1 MEGLETQN
9 IGKCSA
15 ISHTNTDYGNQV
27 NYSSNILPCGI
38 LVPDKVPQYKYVCD
52 ICKTHYTNK
61 RNLEEHFLSNK
72 HKENAMHGGV
82 VIKKFECKICDIVF
96 DNNKQLQKHLL
107 TLKHK
112 NKLNPPTKTVKKKQN
127 KTKHFCKNCNKE
139 YTTYSGMWK
148 HQQKCEIIEQEDEDY
163 SNKQIQKKQTDGLFT
178 PEFMM
183 LLVKEMKNM
192 MIEQQK
198 VMMEQ
203 NKNMTGAML
212 EQNKNITTAI
222 GEMAGSMTEI
232 AKNVGTHTNTNNSN
246 NTIND
251 NKSFNLNFFL
261 NERCKNAMNLSDFVN
276 GVDISLDDFE
286 ETGRIGYVE
295 GLSRIFCKELQK
307 LDIYERPI
315 HCSDAKRETFYVREN
330 NKWEKDEN
338 KEMLL
343 SAVKKVGKKNLK
355 VLALWQEKHPGHKDV
370 ESKENDRY
378 LRILTNVLCCG
389 DSDEET
395 LANYGKIIKNIS
407 LVTVVDKNQE
417 RLK

>member
-1 MEGLETQN
+1 MEANLCKKTMAKIDEICNIDIHNKLDCDPNSTTAYNSRKQN
-9 IGKCSA
+9 VNHHA
-15 ISHTNTDYGNQV
+15 QNGNQ
-27 NYSSNILPCGI
+27 NARSTKYSCENCNMIFA
-38 LVPDKVPQYKYVCD
+38 
-52 ICKTHYTNK
+52 NK
-61 RNLEEHFLSNK
+61 RNLENHF
-72 HKENAMHGGV
+72 
-82 VIKKFECKICDIVF
+82 
-96 DNNKQLQKHLL
+96 L
-107 TLKHK
+107 TLKHQNNINSIEK
-112 NKLNPPTKTVKKKQN
+112 NNNCPNCHKEYKCRSGLWKHMQKCKTIQQDQSEDEHNEKNQKKLN
-127 KTKHFCKNCNKE
+127 
-139 YTTYSGMWK
+139 
-148 HQQKCEIIEQEDEDY
+148 D
-163 SNKQIQKKQTDGLFT
+163 FT
-178 PEFMM
+178 PELIAMIM
-183 LLVKEMKNM
+183 QNMQQM
-192 MIEQQK
+192 MIEQ
-198 VMMEQ
+198 
-203 NKNMTGAML
+203 NKAML
-212 EQNKNITTAI
+212 
-222 GEMAGSMTEI
+222 EI

-246 NTIND
+246 NTMIND

-370 ESKENDRY
+370 ESKENDKY
-378 LRILTNVLCCG
+378 LKILTNILCCG
-389 DSDEET
+389 DTDEET

>member
-1 MEGLETQN
+1 MEANFCKKTMAKIDEICDIDIHNKLDCEPNYTTAYNSKKQN
-9 IGKCSA
+9 VNNHA
-15 ISHTNTDYGNQV
+15 QNGNQ
-27 NYSSNILPCGI
+27 NARSTKYSCENCNMIFA
-38 LVPDKVPQYKYVCD
+38 
-52 ICKTHYTNK
+52 NK
-61 RNLEEHFLSNK
+61 RNLENHF
-72 HKENAMHGGV
+72 
-82 VIKKFECKICDIVF
+82 
-96 DNNKQLQKHLL
+96 L
-107 TLKHK
+107 TLKHQNNINSIEK
-112 NKLNPPTKTVKKKQN
+112 NN
-127 KTKHFCKNCNKE
+127 NCPNCHKE
-139 YTTYSGMWK
+139 YKCRSGLWK
-148 HQQKCEIIEQEDEDY
+148 HMQRCKTIQQDQSEPIEEPEDC
-163 SNKQIQKKQTDGLFT
+163 NKQIQKKQTDGLFT